1 MTKSRQRH
9 ALPRKLPE
17 WYTRRILTAS
27 RPMEYLLSVALLYR
41 QMWVTTLI
49 LGVIL
54 IRNLT
59 SGRDFGVIEGLLLA
73 FILLPF
79 LLAILSIILVNPDAL
94 VNGLAVRGQWD
105 AILLQLPRFERRA
118 ARALG
123 ADRAKLVIAG
133 WRARCL
139 AKVGR
144 PEEGLE
150 QLMRLKGHPDIS
162 EVDRLLMLS
171 QYYDTIENYDEAAE
185 SLAQALDLDP
195 ENVQAWAGLVEIDA
209 VHRDLPESARLALDT
224 ARSLPGY
231 GSLGPGAE
239 YLEGI
244 ALATEDR
251 FESAI
256 EHLRRFREW
265 AGTQYQRLPQTIA
278 IDAAAGSMEVASL
291 RALGKLEE
299 ADQVLAG
306 IRSRLQR
313 NQALHLMPAF
323 EEIIA
328 RHERPAAADL
338 IGS

>member
-1 MTKSRQRH
+1 MPHGRQRRTRQ
-9 ALPRKLPE
+9 RKLPE
-17 WYTRRILTAS
+17 WYTRRMLTAS

-41 QMWVTTLI
+41 QMWVTKLI
-49 LGVIL
+49 LVAIL
-54 IRNLT
+54 IRNLA
-59 SGRDFGVIEGLLLA
+59 SGQDFGVIEGLLLA

-79 LLAILSIILVNPDAL
+79 LLGLLSVVLVNPDGL

-144 PEEGLE
+144 PADGLE
-150 QLMRLKGHPDIS
+150 QLERLKGHANIP
-162 EVDRLLMLS
+162 EVDRLLMLA
-171 QYYDTIENYDEAAE
+171 QYYDTVEDYDEAAE
-185 SLAQALDLDP
+185 SLAQALELDP
-195 ENVQAWAGLVEIDA
+195 ESVQAWTALVEIDA
-209 VHRDLPESARLALDT
+209 LHRDLPETARFALDS

-231 GSLGPGAE
+231 GGLGPGADF
-239 YLEGI
+239 LEGV
-244 ALATEDR
+244 ALAAEDR
-251 FESAI
+251 FETAI

-265 AGTQYQRLPQTIA
+265 AGTQYQRLPVTIA
-278 IDAAAGSMEVASL
+278 IDAAAGAMEVASL
-291 RALGKLEE
+291 RALGRTDE
-299 ADQVLAG
+299 ADRVLGA
-306 IRSRLQR
+306 IRARLQR
-313 NQALHLMPAF
+313 EQALHLMPSF

-338 IGS
+338 IDS